1 MTSAGLPLT
10 DLLDSFD
17 DELRSRNRAARTRKL
32 YRIAGD
38 RLIAY
43 LDAHDLSSNAGAIDH
58 KVLRGYFAALG
69 EEVSPTTVAL
79 HYRSLRAIFNWLA
92 TEEEIERSPFARM
105 QEPAVPVD
113 PVPVLP
119 VDTVRRLLE
128 GTTGKDFTKRR
139 DHAIIVIFYDSGM
152 RLGEL
157 VGLGVDD
164 VDKDHRV
171 VTVTGKGRRLRS
183 VPLGDTAWAALDRY
197 LRARRSHT
205 FAKSPA
211 LWLGVK
217 GPLTDSGVAQMLNRR
232 CDELGLERI
241 HPHQFRHTFAHQW
254 LADGGAEGDL
264 QRLAGWRS
272 PQMLQRYGASVADER
287 AVDAHRRHS
296 PGDRL

>member
-1 MTSAGLPLT
+1 MPDGLPLL
-10 DLLDSFD
+10 DLLPSFD
-17 DELRSRNRAARTRKL
+17 DELRSRNRTDRTRKL
-32 YRIAGD
+32 YKIAGD
-38 RLIAY
+38 RLARW
-43 LDAHDLSSNAGAIDH
+43 LNTQNLSTQVDAIDH
-58 KVLRGYFAALG
+58 KVLRRYFANLG
-69 EEVSPTTVAL
+69 QQVAPTTTAL
-79 HYRSLRAIFNWLA
+79 HYRSLRAIFNWFA
-92 TEEEIERSPFARM
+92 TEEEIERSPFTRM
-105 QEPAVPVD
+105 QEPSVPDD

-119 VDTVRRLLE
+119 VETVRKLLE
-128 GTTGKDFTKRR
+128 TTTGRDFTRRR
-139 DHAIIVIFYDSGM
+139 DHAIIVMFYDTGM

-157 VGLGVDD
+157 VGLQADD
-164 VDKDHRV
+164 IDTEYRV

-183 VPLGDTAWAALDRY
+183 VPLGDKAWAALDRY

-217 GPLTDSGVAQMLNRR
+217 GPLTDSGIAQMLKRR

-254 LADGGAEGDL
+254 LASGGAEGDL

>member
-1 MTSAGLPLT
+1 MDAGLPLL
-10 DLLDSFD
+10 DLLPSFD
-17 DELRSRNRAARTRKL
+17 DELRSRNRTERTREL
-32 YRIAGD
+32 YRVAAI
-38 RLIAY
+38 RLSAW
-43 LDAHDLSSNAGAIDH
+43 LEADELPTEVGTIDH
-58 KVLRGYFAALG
+58 KVLRRYFADLADELG
-69 EEVSPTTVAL
+69 PSTVAL
-79 HYRSLRAIFNWLA
+79 HYRSLRAIFNWFA
-92 TEEEIERSPFARM
+92 TEEEIERSPFAKM
-105 QEPAVPVD
+105 QEPAVPED

-119 VDTVRRLLE
+119 VETIRRLLE
-128 GTTGKDFTKRR
+128 GTTGRDFAKRR
-139 DHAIIVIFYDSGM
+139 DHAIIVMFYDTGM

-157 VGLGVDD
+157 IGLTTDD
-164 VDKDHRV
+164 IDTEYRV

-183 VPLGDTAWAALDRY
+183 VPLGDKAWAALDRY

-205 FAKSPA
+205 FAKDPA

-217 GPLTDSGVAQMLNRR
+217 GPLTQSGVAQMLNRR
-232 CDELGLERI
+232 CDELGVDRI

>member
-1 MTSAGLPLT
+1 MP
-10 DLLDSFD
+10 D
-17 DELRSRNRAARTRKL
+17 
-32 YRIAGD
+32 
-38 RLIAY
+38 
-43 LDAHDLSSNAGAIDH
+43 
-58 KVLRGYFAALG
+58 
-69 EEVSPTTVAL
+69 
-79 HYRSLRAIFNWLA
+79 
-92 TEEEIERSPFARM
+92 
-105 QEPAVPVD
+105 D

-119 VDTVRRLLE
+119 VETVRKLLE
-128 GTTGKDFTKRR
+128 TTTGRDFTKRR
-139 DHAIIVIFYDSGM
+139 DHAIIVMFYDTGM

-157 VGLGVDD
+157 VGLRTEDID
-164 VDKDHRV
+164 PEYRV

-183 VPLGDTAWAALDRY
+183 VPLGDKAWAALDRY

-205 FAKSPA
+205 SAKSDA

-217 GPLTDSGVAQMLNRR
+217 GPLTDSGIAQMLKRR
-232 CDELGLERI
+232 CDELDLERI

-254 LADGGAEGDL
+254 LASGGAEGDL